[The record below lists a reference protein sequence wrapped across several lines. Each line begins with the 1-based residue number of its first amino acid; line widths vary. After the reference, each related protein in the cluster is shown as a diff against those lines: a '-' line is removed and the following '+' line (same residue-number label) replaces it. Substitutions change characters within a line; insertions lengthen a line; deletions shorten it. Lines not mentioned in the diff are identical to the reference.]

1 MISAFV
7 FLFLLKEFN
16 MKRLNIFATII
27 LILILLSTKV
37 NPVQAAEYKLPS
49 WYHQPIVEDAK
60 GDLYYPDWMA
70 GTWKV
75 TNILEEQVAPLAP
88 DIVTPGFED
97 NQKYIGKP
105 IIFSVRFGKKY
116 YIPEKRWFFPQLVA
130 TENPVVADRAF
141 NGKSIA
147 EAYLGD
153 NSVLRVEVDPQDPN
167 KQITILEGG
176 IKSISQVTKRAVK
189 RLNSELE
196 EFSKAVP
203 SSSRFMATEV
213 TQQLFKSPTK
223 IYLNEVETTSNYH
236 LLDPQNIEATQV
248 TAIYLSP
255 QDPDYFS
262 ASDRPVAIYRY
273 HLDLSLIDK

>member
-1 MISAFV
+1 M
-7 FLFLLKEFN
+7 
-16 MKRLNIFATII
+16 
-27 LILILLSTKV
+27 LILTISSLGA
-37 NPVQAAEYKLPS
+37 NPVQAVEYNLLS
-49 WYHQPIVEDAK
+49 WYHKPIVEDAK

-105 IIFSVRFGKKY
+105 IVFPVRFGKEY
-116 YIPEKRWFFPQLVA
+116 YVPEKKWFFPQLVA

-141 NGKSIA
+141 NSKSIA
-147 EAYLGD
+147 QAYLGD
-153 NSVLRVEVDPQDPN
+153 NSVLRVEVDPQNPN
-167 KQITILEGG
+167 KQITILKGG
-176 IKSISQVTKRAVK
+176 IKSISQVTKRAAK
-189 RLNSELE
+189 RLNSDLE
-196 EFSKAVP
+196 EFSKAAP
-203 SSSRFMATEV
+203 SSSLFMATEV

-223 IYLNEVETTSNYH
+223 IYLNEVETTSDYH
-236 LLDPQNIEATQV
+236 LIDPQNIEATKV

-273 HLDLSLIDK
+273 HLDLSLINK